1 MCICKLYIYTYFTYL
16 YMYYETSR
24 ICFWVPEPGVCQ
36 EVAGKGAVSV
46 ATIAGLAE
54 NRSGIRS
61 SWTI

>member
-1 MCICKLYIYTYFTYL
+1 
-16 YMYYETSR
+16 MYYETSR

-54 NRSGIRS
+54 KQKRNPQLMDNI
-61 SWTI
+61 I